1 MLVRA
6 AAAIP
11 CGEEVLI
18 TYCGSAVGAPVGVRR
33 QALQQGWGFRCECS
47 RCLVDQDYEQEPLG
61 QALLAGYQKLVS
73 KLRPGLLA
81 ALDTH
86 DRAAVTRHV
95 KQVANLMEELQA
107 RLREMPDEL
116 DKAVLSG
123 SVLPL
128 CLDMLI
134 LTDMQRLVASHVEN
148 KLADALADAL
158 ASKHEQVGKR

>member
-18 TYCGSAVGAPVGVRR
+18 TYCGSAVGAPVALRR
-33 QALQQGWGFRCECS
+33 QALQQGWGFRCDCS

-86 DRAAVTRHV
+86 DRAAVARHV

-107 RLREMPDEL
+107 RVLCTSHFSCSWHMPN
-116 DKAVLSG
+116 
-123 SVLPL
+123 
-128 CLDMLI
+128 
-134 LTDMQRLVASHVEN
+134 H
-148 KLADALADAL
+148 
-158 ASKHEQVGKR
+158 